1 MTTTYRNPVLAPDQ
15 LRVERD
21 AIRIF
26 AMPDV
31 QAACRE
37 LADHFAGDKN
47 SAHPEMKA
55 RIQQAAASAVFG
67 SVLVAVNED
76 PCDPA
81 VCNWLLPAHSWMG
94 LSVPDGRWGVDNPDN
109 VYRKVPVD
117 ARSSY
122 RVIGRYRAGRPID
135 ISFSILSEFFG
146 EKGAN
151 KTVGFLGVELLDIA
165 DDGSF
170 VLTLDASPAE
180 GRKNHIQLTDAARVM
195 IIRETLSD
203 WQAQAASELRVERLS
218 GPRYI
223 PKSDAALARRAAQL
237 ALAINTYFLK
247 AIEHGIYQRGEP
259 NRVMPPI
266 SAGANGGLVTQVA
279 RNGYYELADDEA
291 LVISADLRGARYLGV
306 QLADLWTVSYDYWN
320 RLSSLNH
327 CEAGPGSD
335 GRHLFV
341 VSPHDPGVMNWL
353 DGSGFHTGSIT
364 MRWQGLPAGAAV
376 DEAMATSQIVKLGD
390 LGDLLPPG
398 TPSATPEARWQ
409 QQSARAS
416 AFLRRI
422 T

>member
-1 MTTTYRNPVLAPDQ
+1 MTTYNLNPALTADQ

-21 AIRIF
+21 ACRVF
-26 AMPDV
+26 HMPEV

-37 LADHFAGDKN
+37 LAEHFAADRN
-47 SAHPEMKA
+47 SGHPEMKL
-55 RIQQAAASAVFG
+55 RIPEAAASAVFG
-67 SVLVAVNED
+67 SVLVAVNEA

-81 VCNWLLPAHSWMG
+81 VCNWLLPAHSWGG

-122 RVIGRYRAGRPID
+122 RLVGRYRAGRPVD

-146 EKGAN
+146 EKGHS
-151 KTVGFLGVELLDIA
+151 KTVGFLGIEGLDIA
-165 DDGSF
+165 ADGSF
-170 VLTLDASPAE
+170 SLTLDASPAD

-203 WQAQAASELRVERLS
+203 WQGQAASELRVERLS
-218 GPRYI
+218 GPRFE
-223 PKSDAALARRAAQL
+223 PRSDQALARRAAQL
-237 ALAINTYFLK
+237 ALAINPFFLK
-247 AIEHGIYQRGEP
+247 GIEHGIYQRGEP

-279 RNGYYELADDEA
+279 RNGYYELGDDEA

-306 QLADLWTVSYDYWN
+306 QLADLWMVSYDYWT

-327 CEAGPGSD
+327 CEAGAGSD
-335 GRHLFV
+335 GRHWFV
-341 VSPHDPGVMNWL
+341 VSPRDPGVMNWL

-364 MRWQGLPAGAAV
+364 MRWQGLPADAVV
-376 DEAMATSQIVKLGD
+376 DEGMASSQVVKLSD

-398 TPSATPEARWQ
+398 MRQTSPEARWEQ
-409 QQSARAS
+409 RSARAA
-416 AFLRRI
+416 AFLKRV